1 MILIGEKVQ
10 YGALWDDTDRGK
22 GAVRTSIPRSKHT
35 PSLL

>member
-22 GAVRTSIPRSKHT
+22 GAVWSIVG
-35 PSLL
+35 